1 MKRLLVVVILSA
13 VISILAGCSTTK
25 IVVSWQDG
33 SSPAHAFKKP
43 LVIAI
48 VPKQLIRSKLEDEFV
63 TSLRQAGVNAVA
75 SYTLFPEMQSIS
87 PASVKASIPSIG
99 CDAILVTHLV
109 DVKQETVHV
118 PARTDV
124 YGSGGVYGGPAHY
137 RSFDNYYARSYSVVS
152 TPAYSYVDK
161 YYKVETNIYS
171 VKEGKLVWT
180 AATETEDT
188 SSIDK
193 AISDFTKV
201 IITDL
206 RKRQIF

>member
-1 MKRLLVVVILSA
+1 MKRFLSFFLLAAVV
-13 VISILAGCSTTK
+13 SIMNGCSTTK
-25 IVVSWQDG
+25 IIVSWQDG
-33 SSPAHAFKKP
+33 STPAPALKKP

-63 TSLRQAGVNAVA
+63 SSLRQLGVDAVA
-75 SYTLFPEMQSIS
+75 SHTIFPEMQAVT
-87 PASVKASIPSIG
+87 PASVKAAVPSSG

-137 RSFDNYYARSYSVVS
+137 GSFDSYYARSYGVVT
-152 TPAYSYVDK
+152 TPAYNYAEK
-161 YYKVETNIYS
+161 YYQVETNIYS
-171 VKEGKLVWT
+171 VKEGKLLWT

-188 SSIDK
+188 GSMDK
-193 AISDFTKV
+193 AIEDFTRV
-201 IITDL
+201 IMKDL